1 MSRSHSEK
9 PQLFFNRHL
18 SWLEFNRRVLEEA
31 LDVNNPLLERVKF
44 LAITASNLD
53 EFVEVRMAGLLQ
65 QAEQGQG
72 EAGPDGLPP
81 GEVVS
86 QLSVAIHQFVDAQ
99 YDCWREKL
107 LPALA
112 KEGVRVRNFRQ
123 LRPEARKAV
132 ERFYIE
138 RVEPLITPVTMD
150 PAHPFPRVINKALCM
165 AVLLQRRRK
174 DSQIYLGVATIPRA
188 LPRVF
193 RLPSR
198 EGTFEYIFLHDIVE
212 AYAGRLYH
220 GYKILASAPFR
231 VTRNSN
237 LYLREEESRSILDSV
252 DAQLHRRRK
261 GEAVRLEIDAA
272 ASPEIIERLRSNF
285 RLAPWQVIHANGPV
299 NLSRLFNLYDQTA
312 RPDLKFAP
320 FAPKELPIAKD
331 PHALFSVLRER
342 DILLHHPYDSY
353 SAVVRFIES
362 AARDP
367 DVLSIKQT
375 LYRTSED
382 SPIVRALV
390 EAAAKKEVTVVVELK
405 ARFDEA
411 SNIRWARSLQ
421 EAGVQVYHGLVG
433 LKTHCKLALLARR
446 DPDGKIRRYA
456 HLGTGN
462 YNPSTARFY
471 TDLSLLTS
479 DPEVTEAVH
488 YVFNFLTAYSQQP
501 NYGPLSVA
509 PINLGKRC
517 VQLIEREIEHAKA
530 GRPSLVA
537 VKVNSLLDKTIIEA
551 LYRASQAGVSIELI
565 VRGAC
570 ALRPGVKEFSQKIR
584 VRSVVGRYLEHSRIF
599 VFGNGGET
607 EVYLGSADWMPR
619 NLYERVE
626 VIFNI
631 KDPVLCQRICSE
643 ILLPYFADTQKTRH
657 LSRTGRYL
665 SVHTRGPGDTEN
677 ATAFNVQEFFMGV
690 AQNQNGLAGTLPPAI
705 IGKLRASAVY
715 KILSAKWKVREAPT
729 EVDQDAA
736 DVASDANDQGER
748 I

>member
-1 MSRSHSEK
+1 MRRTRSEK

-18 SWLEFNRRVLEEA
+18 SWMEFNRRVLEEA

-53 EFVEVRMAGLLQ
+53 EFVEVRVAGLLQ
-65 QAEQGQG
+65 QAEQGLG
-72 EAGPDGLPP
+72 EPGPDGLAPAD
-81 GEVVS
+81 VLV
-86 QLSVAIHQFVDAQ
+86 QLSAAIHEFVDAQ
-99 YDCWREKL
+99 YECWREKL
-107 LPALA
+107 LPALS
-112 KEGVRVRNFRQ
+112 EETIRFRSFRQ

-132 ERFYIE
+132 ERFYME
-138 RVEPLITPVTMD
+138 RVEPLMTPVTVD
-150 PAHPFPRVINKALCM
+150 PAHPFPRVLNKALCM
-165 AVLLQRRRK
+165 AFMLQRKRK
-174 DSQIYLGVATIPRA
+174 DSQIYLGVATVPRA

-193 RLPSR
+193 RLPSA
-198 EGTFEYIFLHDIVE
+198 EGSFDYIFLHDIVE

-220 GYKILASAPFR
+220 GYKILSSAPFR

-261 GEAVRLEIDAA
+261 GEAVRLEIDAG
-272 ASPEIIERLRSNF
+272 ASAEIIERLRSNF
-285 RLAPWQVIHANGPV
+285 HLAPWQVIHAKGPV
-299 NLSRLFNLYDQTA
+299 NLSRLFNLYDQTL

-320 FAPKELPIAKD
+320 FVPKELPIAQD
-331 PHALFSVLRER
+331 PHALFGLLRER
-342 DILLHHPYDSY
+342 DVLLHHPYDSY

-382 SPIVRALV
+382 SPIVRALM

-421 EAGVQVYHGLVG
+421 EAGVQVYHGVVG

-446 DPDGKIRRYA
+446 DPDGKMRRYA

-462 YNPSTARFY
+462 YNPSTARAY

-479 DPEVTEAVH
+479 DVQVTEAVH

-509 PINLGKRC
+509 PLNLGKHC
-517 VQLIEREIEHAKA
+517 VQLIERETAHARA
-530 GRPSLVA
+530 GRPSLVVA
-537 VKVNSLLDKTIIEA
+537 KVNSLLDKDIIHA
-551 LYRASQAGVSIELI
+551 LYRASQAGVPIELI

-570 ALRPGVKEFSQKIR
+570 ALRPGVKNVSHRIR
-584 VRSVVGRYLEHSRIF
+584 VRSVVGRFLEHSRIF
-599 VFGNGGET
+599 VFGNGGDT
-607 EVYLGSADWMPR
+607 EVYLGSADWMRR

-626 VIFNI
+626 VIFRL
-631 KDPVLCQRICSE
+631 KDRALCQKVCSE

-657 LSRTGRYL
+657 LSQTGLYRTAT
-665 SVHTRGPGDTEN
+665 TRGSSRPEDERS
-677 ATAFNVQEFFMGV
+677 FNVQEFFMNV
-690 AQNQNGLAGTLPPAI
+690 AQNHSPFNGALPAAVS
-705 IGKLRASAVY
+705 GRLRASPVY
-715 KILSAKWKVREAPT
+715 DILSAIWDAPKAEEA
-729 EVDQDAA
+729 DSNAA
-736 DVASDANDQGER
+736 P
-748 I
+748 